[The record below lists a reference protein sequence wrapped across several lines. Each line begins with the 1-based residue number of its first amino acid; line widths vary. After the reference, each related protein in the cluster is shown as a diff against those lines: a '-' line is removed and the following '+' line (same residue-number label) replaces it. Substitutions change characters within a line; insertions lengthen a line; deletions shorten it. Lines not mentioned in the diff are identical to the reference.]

1 MGLTPLAPVLRA
13 ADALSEYAGR
23 LAGLLAIALVAL
35 SFALVVARYVLGL
48 GSVAAQEAVLWLHA
62 TLFLLGLAYAL
73 RHGAH
78 VRVDVFS
85 QRWTPR
91 TRARVEFAGMVL
103 LLLPLC
109 AFIVAMSWDY
119 VAASWAAREG
129 SRDPGGL
136 PGWYLLKS
144 VLPLS
149 ALLLMLQAV
158 AEALRALRRA
168 GGHGEAA

>member
-1 MGLTPLAPVLRA
+1 MGLSRFAPLLRA
-13 ADALSEYAGR
+13 VDALTEAAGR
-23 LAGLLAIALVAL
+23 LAGVLAIALVAL
-35 SFALVVARYVLGL
+35 SFALVLARYALGV

-62 TLFLLGLAYAL
+62 ALFLLGLAYAL

-91 TRARVEFAGMVL
+91 TRARVELAGLVL
-103 LLLPLC
+103 LLMPFC
-109 AFIVAMSWDY
+109 VFMVAMSWDY
-119 VAASWAAREG
+119 VGASWSAREG

-144 VLPLS
+144 LLPLS
-149 ALLLMLQAV
+149 AALLLLQAL
-158 AEALRALRRA
+158 AETLRAARMAFLDTPA
-168 GGHGEAA
+168 

>member
-1 MGLTPLAPVLRA
+1 MGLSRFAPLLRA
-13 ADALSEYAGR
+13 ADALTEAAGR
-23 LAGLLAIALVAL
+23 LAGVLAIALVAL
-35 SFALVVARYVLGL
+35 SFALVLARYALGV

-62 TLFLLGLAYAL
+62 ALFLLGLAYAL

-91 TRARVEFAGMVL
+91 TRARVELAGLAL
-103 LLLPLC
+103 LLMPFC
-109 AFIVAMSWDY
+109 VFVVAMSWDY
-119 VAASWAAREG
+119 VGASWAAREG

-144 VLPLS
+144 LLPLS
-149 ALLLMLQAV
+149 AALLLLQAL
-158 AEALRALRRA
+158 AETLRAARA
-168 GGHGEAA
+168 AFVDAPP

>member
-1 MGLTPLAPVLRA
+1 MGLTAPALRW
-13 ADALSEYAGR
+13 ADAISELAGR
-23 LAGLLAIALVAL
+23 LAALMAVALVAL
-35 SFALVVARYVLGL
+35 VFGLVVARYGLGK

-62 TLFLLGLAYAL
+62 AIFLLGLAFAL

-85 QRWTPR
+85 QRWSPR
-91 TRARVEFAGMVL
+91 TRAWVEVGAGVL

-109 AFIVAMSWDY
+109 VFMLAMSWDY

-136 PGWYLLKS
+136 PGWYLVKAL
-144 VLPLS
+144 LPLS
-149 ALLLMLQAV
+149 AVLLLLQGL
-158 AEALRALRRA
+158 AETLRALGHARA
-168 GGHGEAA
+168 PRDA

>member
-1 MGLTPLAPVLRA
+1 MGLSRTAPLLRL
-13 ADALSEYAGR
+13 ADGLSETAGR
-23 LAGLLAIALVAL
+23 IAAVGAIALVL
-35 SFALVVARYVLGL
+35 LVAGLVLARYGFGA

-62 TLFLLGLAYAL
+62 AIFLLGLAYAL

-85 QRWTPR
+85 QRWSPR
-91 TRARVEFAGMVL
+91 TRAWVEVGGGVL

-109 AFIVAMSWDY
+109 VFIVAMSWDY

-136 PGWYLLKS
+136 PGWYLLKAL
-144 VLPLS
+144 VPVS
-149 ALLLMLQAV
+149 ATLLLLQGL
-158 AEALRALRRA
+158 AETTRALGRA
-168 GGHGEAA
+168 TSRQEP

>member
-1 MGLTPLAPVLRA
+1 MGLSRFAPLLRA
-13 ADALSEYAGR
+13 VDALTEAAGR
-23 LAGLLAIALVAL
+23 LAGVLAIALVAL
-35 SFALVVARYVLGL
+35 SFALVLARYALGV

-62 TLFLLGLAYAL
+62 ALFLLGLAYAL

-91 TRARVEFAGMVL
+91 TRARVELAGLVL
-103 LLLPLC
+103 LLMPFC
-109 AFIVAMSWDY
+109 VFMVAMSWDY
-119 VAASWAAREG
+119 VGASWSAREG

-144 VLPLS
+144 LLPLS
-149 ALLLMLQAV
+149 AALLLLQAL
-158 AEALRALRRA
+158 AETLRAARTAFLDTPA
-168 GGHGEAA
+168 

>member
-1 MGLTPLAPVLRA
+1 MGLSRLAGVVRA
-13 ADALSEYAGR
+13 ADAVSEFAGR
-23 LAGLLAIALVAL
+23 LAGLLAIALVGL
-35 SFALVVARYVLGL
+35 VFALVLARYALGI

-62 TLFLLGLAYAL
+62 CVFLLGMAYAL

-91 TRARVEFAGMVL
+91 TRAWVEVAGMVL
-103 LLLPLC
+103 LLMPFCLLM
-109 AFIVAMSWDY
+109 AGMSWGY
-119 VAASWAAREG
+119 VASSWAVGEG

-144 VLPLS
+144 MLPLC
-149 ALLLMLQAV
+149 AGLLLLQAT
-158 AEALRALRRA
+158 AETLRALRVA
-168 GGHGEAA
+168 LHPAQA

>member
-1 MGLTPLAPVLRA
+1 MGLSRFAPLLRA
-13 ADALSEYAGR
+13 VDALTEAAGR
-23 LAGLLAIALVAL
+23 LAGVLAIALVAL
-35 SFALVVARYVLGL
+35 SFALVLARYALGM

-62 TLFLLGLAYAL
+62 ALFLLGLAYAL

-91 TRARVEFAGMVL
+91 TRARVELAGLVL
-103 LLLPLC
+103 LLMPFC
-109 AFIVAMSWDY
+109 VFMVAMSWDY
-119 VAASWAAREG
+119 VGASWAAREG

-144 VLPLS
+144 LLPLS
-149 ALLLMLQAV
+149 AALLLLQAL
-158 AEALRALRRA
+158 AETLRAARA
-168 GGHGEAA
+168 AFLDTPA

>member
-1 MGLTPLAPVLRA
+1 MGLSRFAPLLRA
-13 ADALSEYAGR
+13 VDALTEAAGR
-23 LAGLLAIALVAL
+23 LAGVLAIALVAL
-35 SFALVVARYVLGL
+35 SFALVLARYALGV

-62 TLFLLGLAYAL
+62 ALFLLGLAYAL

-91 TRARVEFAGMVL
+91 TRARVELAGLVL
-103 LLLPLC
+103 LLMPFC
-109 AFIVAMSWDY
+109 VFMVAMSWDY
-119 VAASWAAREG
+119 VGASWSAREG

-144 VLPLS
+144 LLPLS
-149 ALLLMLQAV
+149 AALLLLQAL
-158 AEALRALRRA
+158 AETLRAARA
-168 GGHGEAA
+168 AFLDTPA